1 RYFFVGETLEAL
13 AFFSLVAVISQ
24 GRTIFPRARR
34 MVAAI
39 SCNCITARTFAGNGR
54 RARACRRCSLAANI
68 LAISGLTPST
78 ASIYP
83 QVDVGSEYRQAA
95 RDRGEP
101 VRGALQLSRD
111 PWRVRSANRSRS
123 DVLLAPPVRAHLR
136 NRFRAPV
143 RAPLR

>member
-1 RYFFVGETLEAL
+1 GRRTIWEARSQDVEVSVESPASPAAALRVAFSQLFVGETFEAL
-13 AFFSLVAVISQ
+13 GFFSLAAVISQ
-24 GRTIFPRARR
+24 GRTIFPLARI

-83 QVDVGSEYRQAA
+83 QVDAASTRRQESL
-95 RDRGEP
+95 DRGEP
-101 VRGALQLSRD
+101 VR
-111 PWRVRSANRSRS
+111 
-123 DVLLAPPVRAHLR
+123 
-136 NRFRAPV
+136 
-143 RAPLR
+143 